1 MAQRGLLKLGKRTPV
16 IASYARTPIGAFNG
30 ALASLKAPELGA
42 IAIKGACARAGITG
56 NDVGEVLMGNVVSAG
71 VGQAPATQAA
81 IFAGL
86 GEDIPSTTI
95 NKVCASGHE
104 ERHGGGD
111 ADRAGTERCCG
122 LWWDGVD
129 VQRAALRAFEVG
141 IAVGRR
147 QIGGWRR
154 L

>member
-95 NKVCASGHE
+95 NKVCIGHE
-104 ERHGGGD
+104 ERDAGGD

-122 LWWDGVD
+122 LWWHGVD

-141 IAVGRR
+141 IAVRER
-147 QIGGWRR
+147 KFNRWRR